1 MPLEAETEAKPEME
15 QAQLEQFE
23 LCEYTFYTS
32 FLVKKTLNIL
42 SIYSFILSLRISE
55 NF

>member
-1 MPLEAETEAKPEME
+1 MPLEAETEVKPEME
-15 QAQLEQFE
+15 QEQLLEQFE

-42 SIYSFILSLRISE
+42 SIRPINIHP
-55 NF
+55 